1 MNVKFTVG
9 KISLDVCVVGVQQGS
24 DKGEQKLPPSNTPIA
39 QAQSSPKPSSLNT
52 PIPKHLSLPNT
63 HAQTPHSPGT
73 SSPNTS
79 LPRHL
84 PIPNTH
90 PNTPIPQTPSS
101 LKSSL
106 KHSHSPNHLPLPNT
120 PPSNTLPKHPPF
132 NYLFLLITKC
142 HLKHNTKHAKR
153 FLLTCS
159 TLEEEPLTYLRRFL
173 P

>member
-1 MNVKFTVG
+1 M
-9 KISLDVCVVGVQQGS
+9 CVLLGCSKVVIRENKSFLPQTPPLP
-24 DKGEQKLPPSNTPIA
+24 KHNPLPNPPPSTP
-39 QAQSSPKPSSLNT
+39 PFPSTFLSQTL
-52 PIPKHLSLPNT
+52 IPKHLIPQAP
-63 HAQTPHSPGT
+63 HPQTPHCLGT
-73 SSPNTS
+73 FLSQT
-79 LPRHL
+79 L
-84 PIPNTH
+84 T

-132 NYLFLLITKC
+132 NYLFLLITNC